1 MLGGASMSALFP
13 TYARWD
19 VTPVEGN
26 GAILVDDKGKEY
38 LDFVSGIAVCNLG
51 HCHPKVTK
59 AVEEQLH
66 KLWHVSNLFQ
76 IEKQEKV
83 AKLITDHTVGDYV
96 FFCNSGAEANE
107 AAIKLARKA
116 TGRNEIVT
124 LRQSFHGRTFATMTA
139 TGQEKVHQGFGPLLS
154 GFTYVDLNDTAQLE
168 QAVNEKTAAVM
179 VEVIQGEGGVRL
191 MDESYAEALK
201 EVCATYDCLLIV
213 DEIQTGIGRT
223 GAAFA
228 YEELGLSPDIIT
240 LAKGLGNGFPVGA
253 VVGKKELKD
262 AFSPGSHGSTFGG
275 NLLAMAAAEAV
286 LQEIFDPTFLKEVKE
301 KGESFK
307 RTLEQKLQNASIV
320 KEIRGKGLL
329 IGIEC
334 NVEVAPII
342 TACRNEG
349 LLVLQAG
356 PNVVRI
362 LPPLTVTKEQI
373 EKATTILVDTI
384 TRFSEEN

>member
-1 MLGGASMSALFP
+1 MSALFP